1 MSIAYYPSENLE
13 LNIARGLVKGTTF
26 IHKFGAVPIMSI
38 NTTGSV
44 WDVGDTI
51 YPWSAFSSAST
62 LTIAANT
69 ADNGISVTIF
79 GLDADYNAIDD
90 TVVISAGAAT
100 TTKAFIRVF
109 RAFASAQNANNIDI
123 KVSSTVVARITAG
136 LAQTLMSVY
145 TVPAN
150 YTGFLMQGTMSA
162 QASADATGNMFVRYF
177 GQSSFRVG
185 HSFEVAGAGGQYVY
199 KFVTPIPIPEK
210 SDIDVRLSTRTNNG
224 RYTAAFDMILIKSGL
239 AVEPLS

>member
-62 LTIAANT
+62 LTIEANT

-109 RAFASAQNANNIDI
+109 RAFASAQNANNINI

-162 QASADATGNMFVRYF
+162 QANADATGNMFVRYF

-185 HSFEVAGAGGQYVY
+185 HSFEVAGAGGQYAY

-210 SDIDVRLSTRTNNG
+210 SDIDVRISTRTNNG